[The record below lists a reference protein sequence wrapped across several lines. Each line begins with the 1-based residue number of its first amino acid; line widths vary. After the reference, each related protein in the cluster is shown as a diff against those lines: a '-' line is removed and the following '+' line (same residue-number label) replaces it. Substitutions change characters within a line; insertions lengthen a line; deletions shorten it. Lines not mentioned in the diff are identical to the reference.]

1 MAWTSWRYV
10 RRFGKAV
17 EDLTMYTHA
26 ELGEACERL
35 GLPEP
40 PGGTKRERVSGS
52 FAALSDADLPMV
64 AERILT
70 SRQLRVD
77 AATRNAIQDV
87 LWTGHGAHE
96 IPKRTRREI
105 ARDLDLADLV
115 YDADRFSALLDHLWV
130 LDDDPLVRLMTGAAT
145 GLAADIE
152 RHVFRNPGD
161 WSTEELFERLGA
173 FDASDTRFGRFLEG
187 LVSADVIP
195 DEPAQRHVVNTVNPH
210 LRSVGAELRETGSD
224 GGYPVFSVVS
234 TQSARARRPKNLI
247 FASLAKPDI
256 RFRDAIDNDIEIVE
270 NADKVLVYD
279 RPIGGDGIRWRDLQ
293 AWWKDTQQ
301 LPNEAE
307 AKKSLYR
314 RLIRSLP
321 DSSPAQRNLYELYH
335 EIHRSAVRDLPALLP
350 EVWLHWDP
358 KTVRDR
364 GPKALLR
371 FRMDFLLLLPLGQR
385 VVLEVD
391 GSQHYTSSDG
401 RPDGTK
407 YAANMRGDR
416 DLKLSGYEVFR
427 FGATELHDRERAR
440 TLLQQFFADL
450 FRRFQVTSRAVDW
463 LRGYF
468 DAISEE

>member
-1 MAWTSWRYV
+1 MMA
-10 RRFGKAV
+10 GGM
-17 EDLTMYTHA
+17 DLVVLRELVGNVVTLISTMNTHQ

-40 PGGTKRERVSGS
+40 PPPGEGTKRERVDRS

-64 AERILT
+64 AERILMN
-70 SRQLRVD
+70 QLPVE

-87 LWTGHGAHE
+87 LWAGQGSRE

-105 ARDLDLADLV
+105 ARHLDLSDLV
-115 YDADRFSALLDHLWV
+115 YDVERFRALLKRLWV
-130 LDDDPLVRLMTGAAT
+130 LDDPFDWMTGDAT
-145 GLAADIE
+145 GLRARIE

-161 WSTEELFERLGA
+161 WSAEELFEQLSA
-173 FDASDTRFGRFLEG
+173 FDASDTRFAQFLEG

-195 DEPAQRHVVNTVNPH
+195 DEPAQRHVVDTVNPH
-210 LRSVGAELRETGSD
+210 LRSVGAELRETGAD

-234 TQSARARRPKNLI
+234 TQSARTRRPKNLI

-256 RFRDAIDNDIEIVE
+256 RFRDAIDNDIEILG
-270 NADKVLVYD
+270 NADNVLVYD
-279 RPIGGDGIRWRDLQ
+279 RPIASDGIRWRDLQ

-301 LPNEAE
+301 LATEAE
-307 AKKSLYR
+307 AKKSLYQ

-321 DSSPAQRNLYELYH
+321 ENSPPQRNLYELYH
-335 EIHRSAVRDLPALLP
+335 EIHSSSVQDLPALLP

-364 GPKALLR
+364 GREALLR
-371 FRMDFLLLLPLGQR
+371 FRMDFLLLLPHGQR

-391 GSQHYTSSDG
+391 GTQHFTSPDG
-401 RPDGTK
+401 RPDAAK
-407 YAANMRGDR
+407 YAASMRGDR

-427 FGATELHDRERAR
+427 FGATELQDRDRAR

-450 FRRFQVTSRAVDW
+450 FRRFDVTHGR
-463 LRGYF
+463 
-468 DAISEE
+468 SEQ